1 MNAAEAYEKIV
12 RPLLFSIDPET
23 AHNFAIGFLRRAS
36 QVELALRGF
45 RRFQPVAT
53 PKTVFGVS
61 FPNPVGL
68 AAGFDKDGVAL
79 PALAALGFGF
89 IEIGTVTAKPQP
101 GNPRPRIFR
110 FSEQQALINR
120 LGFNNDGADL
130 VANRLRQWR
139 ESGQWP
145 AIPVG
150 VNIGKSRTTPLDQAP
165 ADYLHSFRRLRK
177 FADYIVLNVSSPNTP
192 GLRSLQ
198 ERESLSILL
207 RAIREENRTDK
218 PVLIKISPD
227 LSTPELEA
235 IIASCEEN
243 QIAGI
248 IATNTTLDH
257 SSIPKARDE
266 AGGLSGAP
274 LREKSTALVRDITVR
289 SPIPVIASGG
299 IFDLESAREKFEAG
313 AELLQVYTGYIF
325 RGPGL
330 LREIVGGLND
340 RGAKK

>member
-1 MNAAEAYEKIV
+1 MNAVEAYEKIV

-45 RRFQPVAT
+45 RRFQPAAK

-89 IEIGTVTAKPQP
+89 IEIGTVTAKRQP

-139 ESGQWP
+139 ESGRWP

-150 VNIGKSRTTPLDQAP
+150 INIGKSKTTPLDQAP

-177 FADYIVLNVSSPNTP
+177 FVDYVVLNVSSPNTP

-198 ERESLSILL
+198 ERESLSVLL

-218 PVLIKISPD
+218 PVLIKVAPD
-227 LSTPELEA
+227 LSTPELEE

-243 QIAGI
+243 QVAGI

-257 SSIPKARDE
+257 SSIPTARDE

-274 LREKSTALVRDITVR
+274 LLEKSTALVRDITAR
-289 SPIPVIASGG
+289 SAIPVIASGG
-299 IFDLESAREKFEAG
+299 IFDVESAREKFEAG
-313 AELLQVYTGYIF
+313 AELVQVYTGYIF

-330 LREIVGGLND
+330 LREIVGGL
-340 RGAKK
+340 K

>member
-45 RRFQPVAT
+45 RRFQPASR

-89 IEIGTVTAKPQP
+89 IEIGTVTAKRQP

-130 VANRLRQWR
+130 VANRLRKWR
-139 ESGQWP
+139 ESARWP

-150 VNIGKSRTTPLDQAP
+150 INIGKSKTTPLDQAP

-198 ERESLSILL
+198 ERESLSVLL

-218 PVLIKISPD
+218 PVLIKVAPD
-227 LSTPELEA
+227 LSTPELEE

-257 SSIPKARDE
+257 SSIPTARDE

-274 LREKSTALVRDITVR
+274 LREKSTALVRDTTAR
-289 SPIPVIASGG
+289 STIPVIASGG
-299 IFDLESAREKFEAG
+299 IFDLESAHE
-313 AELLQVYTGYIF
+313 
-325 RGPGL
+325 
-330 LREIVGGLND
+330 
-340 RGAKK
+340 

>member
-12 RPLLFSIDPET
+12 RQLLFSIDPES
-23 AHNFAIGFLRRAS
+23 AHNFAFCFLRRSS
-36 QVELALRGF
+36 QVELALLGF
-45 RRFQPVAT
+45 RRFQPAAR

-89 IEIGTVTAKPQP
+89 IEIGTVTAKAQP

-139 ESGQWP
+139 ESGRWP

-150 VNIGKSRTTPLDQAP
+150 INIGKSKTTPLDQAP

-218 PVLIKISPD
+218 PVLIKIAPD
-227 LSTPELEA
+227 LSTPELEE

-257 SSIPKARDE
+257 SSIPTARDE

-274 LREKSTALVRDITVR
+274 LREKSTALVRDITAR
-289 SPIPVIASGG
+289 SAIPVIASGG

-330 LREIVGGLND
+330 LREIVGGL
-340 RGAKK
+340 K

>member
-23 AHNFAIGFLRRAS
+23 AHNFAIAFLRRAS

-45 RRFQPVAT
+45 RRFQPAAK

-89 IEIGTVTAKPQP
+89 IEIGTVTAKCQP

-110 FSEQQALINR
+110 FSEEQALINR

-139 ESGQWP
+139 ESGRWP

-150 VNIGKSRTTPLDQAP
+150 INIGKSKTTPLDQAP

-218 PVLIKISPD
+218 PVLIKIAPD
-227 LSTPELEA
+227 LSTPELEE

-257 SSIPKARDE
+257 SSIPTARDE

-274 LREKSTALVRDITVR
+274 LREKSTALVRDITAR
-289 SPIPVIASGG
+289 SIIPVIASGG

-330 LREIVGGLND
+330 LREIVGGL
-340 RGAKK
+340 K

>member
-12 RPLLFSIDPET
+12 RPLLFLIDPET

-36 QVELALRGF
+36 QVELVLRGF
-45 RRFQPVAT
+45 RRFQPAAK
-53 PKTVFGVS
+53 PKTVFGMR

-139 ESGQWP
+139 ESGRWP

-150 VNIGKSRTTPLDQAP
+150 INIGKSKTTPLDQAP

-218 PVLIKISPD
+218 PVLIKIAPD

-235 IIASCEEN
+235 IIVSCEEN
-243 QIAGI
+243 HVAGI
-248 IATNTTLDH
+248 IATNTTLNH
-257 SSIPKARDE
+257 SSIPTARDE

-274 LREKSTALVRDITVR
+274 LREKSTALVRDITAR
-289 SPIPVIASGG
+289 STIPVIASGG

-330 LREIVGGLND
+330 LREIVGGL
-340 RGAKK
+340 K

>member
-1 MNAAEAYEKIV
+1 MNAADVYEKIV

-23 AHNFAIGFLRRAS
+23 AHNFAIRFLRRAS

-45 RRFQPVAT
+45 RRFQPAVK

-89 IEIGTVTAKPQP
+89 IEIGTVTAKRQP

-139 ESGQWP
+139 ESGRWP

-150 VNIGKSRTTPLDQAP
+150 INIGKSKTTPLDQAP

-177 FADYIVLNVSSPNTP
+177 FVDYVVLNVSSPNTP

-218 PVLIKISPD
+218 PVLIKIAPD
-227 LSTPELEA
+227 LSTTELEE

-243 QIAGI
+243 QVAGI

-257 SSIPKARDE
+257 SSIPTARDE

-274 LREKSTALVRDITVR
+274 LREKSTALVRDITAR
-289 SPIPVIASGG
+289 SAIPVIASGG
-299 IFDLESAREKFEAG
+299 IFDVESAREKFEAG
-313 AELLQVYTGYIF
+313 AELVQVYTGYIF

-330 LREIVGGLND
+330 LREIVGSL
-340 RGAKK
+340 K